1 MYEHTLLVG
10 RSKEPKHCF
19 GCTDPM
25 QSGAKM
31 INPIHEDTDFRT
43 QIQNN
48 MNLTSCGRTQ
58 TLLWLVKFTA
68 TCHWNIVMFIFRREL
83 EEELGIIL
91 PKDAFEMIFIFLQEW
106 LVDQFLCSLVGYIF
120 LCLKDFFLLFYFIY
134 ITCYYFLLLGLT
146 AI

>member
-1 MYEHTLLVG
+1 
-10 RSKEPKHCF
+10 
-19 GCTDPM
+19 
-25 QSGAKM
+25 
-31 INPIHEDTDFRT
+31 
-43 QIQNN
+43 
-48 MNLTSCGRTQ
+48 
-58 TLLWLVKFTA
+58 
-68 TCHWNIVMFIFRREL
+68 MFIFRREL

-120 LCLKDFFLLFYFIY
+120 LCLKDFLLLFYFIY